1 MCGAHWSSD
10 EPTAIDQIRSLEVP
24 ATIHNNCSGKHAG
37 MLVLAALLGTSP
49 DGYAA
54 LSHPVQQSILGTLEA
69 MTGIDLISSPMGLMD
84 AARPHS
90 VDHLATGRVALRCLL
105 ILPRCH
111 RIAPSPVHCFVMVL
125 PRHPR

>member
-10 EPTAIDQIRSLEVP
+10 EPTAINQIRSLEVP

-69 MTGIDLISSPMGLMD
+69 MTGIDLMQSCITFSLLNVTIT
-84 AARPHS
+84 A
-90 VDHLATGRVALRCLL
+90 VKFCLD
-105 ILPRCH
+105 ID
-111 RIAPSPVHCFVMVL
+111 I
-125 PRHPR
+125 